1 MNGIQE
7 RGMLQTNV
15 NHLLPIGMIHM
26 RVQHLLAMGQDH
38 PSAAPRDMIEW
49 SSQCLNDFPIH
60 LLCTRDIAWG
70 EVRQAGILMVMDVNQ
85 AYSSVQFQG
94 VR

>member
-7 RGMLQTNV
+7 GGMPQTNV
-15 NHLLPIGMIHM
+15 NHLLPVGMIHM
-26 RVQHLLAMGQDH
+26 GVQHLLAMCQDH

-49 SSQCLNDFPIH
+49 SPQCLNDFPIH

-70 EVRQAGILMVMDVNQ
+70 EARQAGILVVMDVNQ